1 MKRSLS
7 ITAWVLQ
14 VLAAVAFLGAG
25 IPKLTGAAPMVQMFD
40 TIGSGQW
47 FRYVTG
53 GIEVGSA
60 VLLLVPGAAAFGAI
74 LLACTMVGA
83 ILTHLFILH
92 SSPAAPIVLLAL
104 VSAIIW
110 LHRGRITGRRT
121 TAPSMPG
128 DFP

>member
-1 MKRSLS
+1 
-7 ITAWVLQ
+7 
-14 VLAAVAFLGAG
+14 
-25 IPKLTGAAPMVQMFD
+25 MVQMFE
-40 TIGSGQW
+40 TIGIGQW
-47 FRYVTG
+47 FRYATG

-121 TAPSMPG
+121 TARPIPA
-128 DFP
+128 DLA

>member
-1 MKRSLS
+1 MKRSLT

-14 VLAAVAFLGAG
+14 ALAAVAFLGAG

-40 TIGSGQW
+40 TIGIGQW
-47 FRYVTG
+47 FRYATG

-92 SSPAAPIVLLAL
+92 SSPAAPILLLAL
-104 VSAIIW
+104 VSTIIW

-121 TAPSMPG
+121 TAPSIPG
-128 DFP
+128 DLA